1 MILAVF
7 NRGGK
12 LSIVNEKLNKSASW
26 SNISFLWSFI
36 VLVGTLYGPAALL
49 ISSVERISLIST
61 LSVGERKNEF
71 RFSFVNIIF

>member
-26 SNISFLWSFI
+26 SDISFLWSFI
-36 VLVGTLYGPAALL
+36 ILVGALYGPAALL
-49 ISSVERISLIST
+49 MSSGERISLIST